1 MEQKLKIRLCR
12 INLFLESVDG
22 VEYDMYNKRS
32 HGTNIATGERIES
45 TPYKELKKQLE
56 AERDDII
63 RELEKLQKGSI

>member
-12 INLFLESVDG
+12 INLFLETVDG

-32 HGTNIATGERIES
+32 HGINIATGERIES

-56 AERDDII
+56 AERDEII
-63 RELEKLQKGSI
+63 RKLEELQKSSI